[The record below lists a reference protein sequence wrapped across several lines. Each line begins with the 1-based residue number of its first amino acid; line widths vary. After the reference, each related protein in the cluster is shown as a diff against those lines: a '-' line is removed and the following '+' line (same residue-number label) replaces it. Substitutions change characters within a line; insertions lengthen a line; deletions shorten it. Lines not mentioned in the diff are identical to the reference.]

1 MMRNILNWVDAHT
14 NLPIRARWIAKA
26 DVAPYRATK
35 RTCVDPPR
43 TEGFLFSESAIA
55 KNLIQAYLDTD
66 FRVHT
71 DPPFV
76 LKMGVSSEP
85 LNRLFRQYQCEC
97 AAYLTACNP
106 FSRNVGDADNEAR
119 QAALAK
125 ELTGRNLKFIVGKG
139 QDSQDKWPGE
149 ASFLVFAL
157 SLESSRA
164 LARKYEQNA
173 FIWCASDAVP
183 ELVLLR

>member
-1 MMRNILNWVDAHT
+1 MNWVDAHA

-26 DVAPYRATK
+26 DVAPYGATK

-43 TEGFLFSESAIA
+43 TEGFLFSESAID

-76 LKMGVSSEP
+76 LMVGVSSEP
-85 LNRLFRQYQCEC
+85 LAQLFRQYQYDC

-106 FSRNVGDADNEAR
+106 FSRSLVDAENAAR
-119 QAALAK
+119 QSELAK
-125 ELTGRNLKFIVGKG
+125 ELTGRSLKFIHGEG
-139 QDSQDKWPGE
+139 QDGQGKWPGE
-149 ASFLVFAL
+149 ASFLVFGL
-157 SLESSRA
+157 SREASQA
-164 LARKYEQNA
+164 LAQQYEQNA
-173 FIWCASDAVP
+173 FVWCGNDAVP